1 MAVSEEIKKIKLE
14 LEKHNRLYYE
24 DDSPEITDAEYDAL
38 YARLKELE
46 KNSNSDAEDSPTK
59 KVGGKAKRSF
69 EKHNHLK
76 PMLSLNNVFSEEEFK
91 KFDERVEKWVSEDN
105 TVYSVEPKFDGI
117 GISITYEKGNLV
129 RAVTRG
135 DGLTGEL
142 VTENILQI
150 EKIPKKIRLNAPDII
165 ELRGEIFFGLKDF
178 EKINNE
184 LEKANGKKFVSPRNA
199 AAGTIRNLDT
209 EIVKSRP
216 LDIFFYGIG
225 GHSDDFTIGAHED
238 FIKYLKDNHFPVND
252 LINFCKKTHVQ
263 DQVQKILSSRES
275 LNYEIDGAVVKVNDF
290 KKQNKLGFVSKAPR
304 WAVAWKFPASEKY
317 TKVNDVLFSVG
328 RTGVVTPFAQI
339 EPVLLSGAKI
349 SNVSLHNMDELKR
362 LGIMVNDTVLVK
374 RAGDVIPQITKVNTD
389 VRNGSEKSINIPEYC
404 PSCSNVLKT
413 EGPFLRC
420 DNGMKC
426 PAQLFGFFEHFV
438 SRKAMNIEGL
448 GYKINKHLINLGYV
462 KEAADLFKLQNFET
476 ELKALEGFGEKSI
489 DNLFK
494 SIEAS
499 RKPNLERFINALGMP
514 EVGETTASALARFF
528 KDFGSLRKASFFDLM
543 QMDNI
548 GEVVAKNIIYFFKNE
563 TIGLDN
569 LLNEIEIQDFIVSK
583 DSHLDNLKIVI
594 TGSFENFSRDELKQT
609 IKEKGGIPSSS
620 ISSKTDFLILG
631 ENPGSKFKKAQ
642 ELGIQVVTED
652 NIGKF
657 LKL

>member
-1 MAVSEEIKKIKLE
+1 MAVSKEIKKIKLE

-46 KNSNSDAEDSPTK
+46 KNSNSDVEDSPTK

-184 LEKANGKKFVSPRNA
+184 LEKTNGKKFVSPRNA

-225 GHSDDFTIGAHED
+225 GHSDDFTINAHED

-263 DQVQKILSSRES
+263 GQVQKILSSRES

-290 KKQNKLGFVSKAPR
+290 KKQNKLGFVSKAPDR
-304 WAVAWKFPASEKY
+304 K
-317 TKVNDVLFSVG
+317 SV
-328 RTGVVTPFAQI
+328 V
-339 EPVLLSGAKI
+339 
-349 SNVSLHNMDELKR
+349 
-362 LGIMVNDTVLVK
+362 
-374 RAGDVIPQITKVNTD
+374 
-389 VRNGSEKSINIPEYC
+389 
-404 PSCSNVLKT
+404 
-413 EGPFLRC
+413 
-420 DNGMKC
+420 
-426 PAQLFGFFEHFV
+426 
-438 SRKAMNIEGL
+438 
-448 GYKINKHLINLGYV
+448 
-462 KEAADLFKLQNFET
+462 
-476 ELKALEGFGEKSI
+476 
-489 DNLFK
+489 
-494 SIEAS
+494 
-499 RKPNLERFINALGMP
+499 
-514 EVGETTASALARFF
+514 
-528 KDFGSLRKASFFDLM
+528 
-543 QMDNI
+543 
-548 GEVVAKNIIYFFKNE
+548 
-563 TIGLDN
+563 
-569 LLNEIEIQDFIVSK
+569 
-583 DSHLDNLKIVI
+583 
-594 TGSFENFSRDELKQT
+594 
-609 IKEKGGIPSSS
+609 
-620 ISSKTDFLILG
+620 
-631 ENPGSKFKKAQ
+631 
-642 ELGIQVVTED
+642 
-652 NIGKF
+652 
-657 LKL
+657 